1 NRQSIY
7 RFWSNEKVT
16 RTQILASHKE
26 GVVRRCVEAGVVLAI
41 QDTTDLEYTTHEA
54 TKGLGYINQTLQ
66 QGIKVHSCIAVSAKG
81 KPLGL
86 LHQQSWTRKHR
97 SGLKKERKKK
107 AIQEKESYR
116 WLETVKG
123 AEEGLAEKAKLIHVA
138 DREAD
143 IFELFAQKR
152 SANSELLIRGEYN
165 RRVKEEMGYLLPM
178 IEQRPILGTMTI
190 NLERNPKRPARQ
202 ASLQIRGIRVTLEVP
217 QHHPKP
223 HNLHP
228 VEINVLLVEETE
240 KPADGSQPIR
250 WLLLTTLPIDD
261 FQKAW
266 QCVQWYSYR
275 WLIER
280 FHFTLKS
287 G

>member
-1 NRQSIY
+1 MDQPGNKSEIFQDIRHAKRLRKTLVVLSEHPGETVPKASGNASNCPFIY

-152 SANSELLIRGEYN
+152 SANSELLI
-165 RRVKEEMGYLLPM
+165 L
-178 IEQRPILGTMTI
+178 
-190 NLERNPKRPARQ
+190 
-202 ASLQIRGIRVTLEVP
+202 
-217 QHHPKP
+217 
-223 HNLHP
+223 
-228 VEINVLLVEETE
+228 
-240 KPADGSQPIR
+240 
-250 WLLLTTLPIDD
+250 
-261 FQKAW
+261 
-266 QCVQWYSYR
+266 
-275 WLIER
+275 
-280 FHFTLKS
+280 
-287 G
+287 